1 MNFFK
6 WAFILALMLVFT
18 YISNVSHASEVRE
31 KKGVGEVTKLSIP
44 RFVTIKSM
52 DANMRNGP
60 GNRYPVSWRYMHK
73 GYPVKIIDEYDNW
86 RMAEDYEGN
95 KGWFHASLLNSKRV
109 VIVINN
115 KLDTKLAI
123 AQSLPSN
130 QVLLFKKDDEMSF
143 PVARIKLNSIGNL
156 ISCKKDW
163 CYVEFMKTKGW
174 MKKVNIWGVFDDEVF
189 K

>member
-1 MNFFK
+1 MFSWRKILTAVIVLLFF
-6 WAFILALMLVFT
+6 
-18 YISNVSHASEVRE
+18 ISDSYAGEIKEKRE
-31 KKGVGEVTKLSIP
+31 IGAVTKLPIP

-60 GNRYPVSWRYMHK
+60 GNRYPISWRYMHK

-86 RMAEDYEGN
+86 RMVEDCEGA
-95 KGWFHASLLNSKRV
+95 KGWFHASLLSSKRA

-115 KLDTKLAI
+115 KLDAKLAI
-123 AQSLPSN
+123 AQSLPSD
-130 QVLLFKKDDEMSF
+130 QILLFKKDDELSF
-143 PVARIKLNSIGNL
+143 PVGRVRLNSIGNL

-163 CYVEFMKTKGW
+163 CYVDFAKTKGW
-174 MKKVNIWGVFDDEVF
+174 VKKENIWGVFEREVF